1 MNNLKVNK
9 YLMVCK
15 STPNSEGEI
24 SWTWNK
30 HFRVIVE
37 NNIQNSILMSFKRI
51 FYFLSS
57 IVENT
62 DVTVITSHSHKS
74 ARFVETYR
82 IGSIR
87 PSVILSSIYIVILLF
102 FEHPCV
108 PNFHN
113 SIGVTTSNIIS
124 FQRESHFVDWIQM
137 SIQSGN
143 T

>member
-1 MNNLKVNK
+1 MNIVKVNK
-9 YLMVCK
+9 YLKVWK

-24 SWTWNK
+24 SWTGNK

-37 NNIQNSILMSFKRI
+37 NNIQNSILVSFESI

-62 DVTVITSHSHKS
+62 DVTVITSHCHKS
-74 ARFVETYR
+74 ARFVETDW
-82 IGSIR
+82 ISSIR
-87 PSVILSSIYIVILLF
+87 PSVILCSIYFIVLLF
-102 FEHPCV
+102 FEHPSV

-113 SIGVTTSNIIS
+113 SIGVTTSNLVP